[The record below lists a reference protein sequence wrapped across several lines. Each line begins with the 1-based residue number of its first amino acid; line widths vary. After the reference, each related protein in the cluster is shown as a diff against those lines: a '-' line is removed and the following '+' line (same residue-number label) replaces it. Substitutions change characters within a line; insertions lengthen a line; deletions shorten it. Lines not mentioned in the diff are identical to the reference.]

1 MPSYCDERYRD
12 ICFSFTEIVNNIKKK
27 KRRIKREREE
37 GEEKKKGKV
46 HEERMHVSEMKRE
59 MTSCC
64 SLRIVGTSQA
74 SFKATVQLTFT
85 GRNGC
90 FVSRSICKISPV
102 YLVSHIGG
110 QVYKMNQPAL

>member
-12 ICFSFTEIVNNIKKK
+12 IYFSFSEIVNNIKKK
-27 KRRIKREREE
+27 KERIKRER
-37 GEEKKKGKV
+37 GEKGEKKGKV
-46 HEERMHVSEMKRE
+46 HEEHMHVSEMKRE